1 MLQALFWGLVT
12 SGSLLVGAMLALALR
27 PSPRT
32 IGLALA
38 FGSGALISAV
48 AYDLVLDAFETD
60 HVVWPA
66 IGLATG
72 ALAFFV
78 GDALIDRMGGHG
90 RKSALGEH
98 QAAGSPLA
106 IVLGA
111 VLDGIPE
118 SVVLGATLVEGGAV
132 SVAFVVAVLCSNLPE
147 AISGSSGLATAGWA
161 RNRILGLWALVVAA
175 STTAAV
181 LGFAVFDTVEGLDAS
196 FILAFAAG
204 AVLVM
209 LADTM
214 MPEAFALGGRAAGLM
229 TTLGF
234 AVAYLLSQAG

>member
-1 MLQALFWGLVT
+1 MLQALLWGLVT
-12 SGSLLVGAMLALALR
+12 SGSLLVGAVLALALR
-27 PSPRT
+27 PSRRT

-48 AYDLVLDAFETD
+48 AYDLVLDAFETEQ
-60 HVVWPA
+60 VLWPA
-66 IGLATG
+66 IGLVTG
-72 ALAFFV
+72 ALAFFA
-78 GDALIDRMGGHG
+78 GDAAIDRMGGHG

-98 QAAGSPLA
+98 QAAGAPLA

-118 SVVLGATLVEGGAV
+118 SIVLGATLVEGGAV
-132 SVAFVVAVLCSNLPE
+132 SAAFVVAVLCSNLPE
-147 AISGSSGLATAGWA
+147 AVSGSSGLAAAGWP
-161 RNRILGLWALVVAA
+161 RSRILALWGLVVAA

-181 LGFAVFDTVEGLDAS
+181 VGFALFDTVERLDAS

-214 MPEAFALGGRAAGLM
+214 MPEAFALGGRVAGLM

-234 AVAYLLSQAG
+234 AVAYALAQAG